1 MVKEEIENIVE
12 PVIKRNE
19 CFLWGIEILRGKKRP
34 TLRIYIDSDTGGN
47 IDDCENISKD
57 LNYEIELDSSLGE
70 DYVLEVSTPGI
81 SRRFFNQNQLLEYI
95 GEDLKIKLRE
105 PLEGIKNIEGRLA
118 ECNEDFFI
126 IETAKLE
133 YKLDFNDMDI
143 CRLDPNFEKL
153 MKENDY
159 GK

>member
-12 PVIKRNE
+12 PVIKRHE

-70 DYVLEVSTPGI
+70 DYVL
-81 SRRFFNQNQLLEYI
+81 
-95 GEDLKIKLRE
+95 
-105 PLEGIKNIEGRLA
+105 
-118 ECNEDFFI
+118 
-126 IETAKLE
+126 
-133 YKLDFNDMDI
+133 
-143 CRLDPNFEKL
+143 
-153 MKENDY
+153 
-159 GK
+159 